1 MAAAPAVKLVRT
13 TVQMFAALEPP
24 NGAPEGPYAVSLC
37 LRSVSIIDPC
47 LLQQYEVASVE
58 ELEKRVPG
66 CRSQLDNYV
75 IRIKS
80 DLNKTMAVQ
89 PPAVAWFSSTGAQPF
104 VLFAADQTNTGQQR
118 KCAHINTRM
127 VV

>member
-1 MAAAPAVKLVRT
+1 MAVAPAVKLVRT
-13 TVQMFAALEPP
+13 TVQMFAALESP

-37 LRSVSIIDPC
+37 LRSVSILDPC

-58 ELEKRVPG
+58 DLEKRVPG

-75 IRIKS
+75 IRTKS

-89 PPAVAWFSSTGAQPF
+89 LPAVAWFSST
-104 VLFAADQTNTGQQR
+104 
-118 KCAHINTRM
+118 
-127 VV
+127 